1 MAGYLDNYGA
11 GEEKRA
17 RVTRGIAL
25 WGGSALGIAAILF
38 FVFHFVIPNRAEQ
51 AKVKRFF
58 QLLSAQDYKRA
69 YALWGCTDQTPCSGY
84 RLASFMQDWGP
95 EAVSVGNFEV
105 LDGES
110 CGSGVIVDV
119 DAGKPGHKKIWVDRG
134 DGILS
139 FPPPGMERCPQG
151 NRIYD
156 FFRDLRYRMH
166 GRTYQ

>member
-1 MAGYLDNYGA
+1 MAGYLDTYGA

-17 RVTRGIAL
+17 KFTRSIAL
-25 WGGSALGIAAILF
+25 WGGSAFGVAAILF
-38 FVFHFVIPNRAEQ
+38 FVFHFVIPNRSEQ
-51 AKVKRFF
+51 ANVKRFF
-58 QLLSAQDYKRA
+58 QRLAAHDYKQA
-69 YALWGCTDQTPCSGY
+69 YASWGCTDEKPCPEY
-84 RLASFMQDWGP
+84 PPAAFMRDWGP
-95 EAVSVGNFEV
+95 QTVPLGAFEV

-119 DAGKPGHKKIWVDRG
+119 DTGKAGDKRLWVERK

-139 FPPPGMERCPQG
+139 FPPPGMDRCPQG

-156 FFRDLRYRMH
+156 FFRDVRYRMH